1 MSLYSAHSDF
11 PVFPAFQFISKS
23 LNCPAIG
30 RLHMRMGRQASGG
43 QSLPNGDTGVVALGR
58 QRAIQS
64 SSPLDEVTDQWGQET
79 GYLRGD

>member
-1 MSLYSAHSDF
+1 MSLYSAHSDL

-43 QSLPNGDTGVVALGR
+43 QSLPNGDTGVVALER
-58 QRAIQS
+58 QRSIQS
-64 SSPLDEVTDQWGQET
+64 SPLNEVTAQWGQET
-79 GYLRGD
+79 GYLLGD